1 MLDCP
6 ELGLPSS
13 LRAATEGAV
22 TLLRLTRA
30 EKRNALDNDTV
41 RGIDRF
47 FANLPTTTRAV
58 VLHGDGDHFCAGLD
72 LSSLT
77 ETDAH
82 QAVLHSRMWHRAFD
96 RIEGADVPVIAVLHG
111 AVVGGGLELA
121 CAAHIRVAER
131 SAFYALPEGQ
141 RGIFVGGGASVR
153 LPKLIGLHRVM
164 DMMLTGRTYGAEE
177 GVVLG
182 FSQYLTA
189 PGEGLAKALEL
200 ARKIAGN
207 APLSTFS
214 VLHAMPRIAAS
225 GAAEGL
231 FTESLMAAIA
241 SSDGEAKDRLRAFLD
256 KRAPKVVHDAG

>member
-1 MLDCP
+1 MD
-6 ELGLPSS
+6 
-13 LRAATEGAV
+13 GAV
-22 TLLRLTRA
+22 AVLRLSRP
-30 EKRNALDNDTV
+30 EKRNAIDNDTV
-41 RGIDRF
+41 RGIEAF
-47 FANLPTTTRAV
+47 FAQLPAGTRAV
-58 VLHGDGDHFCAGLD
+58 VIHGEGAHFCAGLD

-82 QAVLHSRMWHRAFD
+82 AAVLHSRMWHRAFA

-121 CAAHIRVAER
+121 AAAHIRVAES

-164 DMMLTGRTYGAEE
+164 DMMLTGRTYGAAE

-182 FSQYLTA
+182 FSQYLTEA
-189 PGEGLAKALEL
+189 GHGLAKAMEL

-207 APLSTFS
+207 APLSTFA
-214 VLHAMPRIAAS
+214 VLHAMPRIAES
-225 GAAEGL
+225 GDAAGL

-241 SSDGEAKDRLRAFLD
+241 SSDVEAKARLVAFLE
-256 KRAPKVVHDAG
+256 KRAPKVVHGG